1 MTETTPFDKSQ
12 NGSLQNW
19 YLFQKMAKAT
29 IQELH
34 NQKITI
40 AMVTR
45 DDITSNANPAPLLVI
60 SQLLWPSTTMNYGGP
75 RTLIGSLWH
84 LKCCGFRP
92 KQTMAAKGRK

>member
-12 NGSLQNW
+12 NGRLQNW

-40 AMVTR
+40 AMVAMR
-45 DDITSNANPAPLLVI
+45 DHITSNANPALLLVI

-75 RTLIGSLWH
+75 RTLIRSL
-84 LKCCGFRP
+84 
-92 KQTMAAKGRK
+92 